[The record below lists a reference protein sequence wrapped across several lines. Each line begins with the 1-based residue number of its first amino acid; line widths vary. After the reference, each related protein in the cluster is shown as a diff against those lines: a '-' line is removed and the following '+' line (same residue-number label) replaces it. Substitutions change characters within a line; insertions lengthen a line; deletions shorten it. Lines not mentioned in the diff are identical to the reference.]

1 MENKKLGLVILSISV
16 LASILAFSFI
26 NVLGT
31 KTANLHCYPT
41 NECQMVES
49 LLGLSHI
56 AVGLISFIGAL
67 GTYLL
72 FFSTS
77 EEAILK
83 RLEEEKNMKIEQGKF
98 ELILKAMDENEKKVI
113 QSVKEQ
119 EGITQSTLK
128 YRADL
133 SKAKVSQ
140 ILTSLEKKHLIKRE
154 SKGKT
159 YAVYL
164 TENFWILRLFYN
176 LVNFT
181 TKNEIYIAKDTNF

>member
-1 MENKKLGLVILSISV
+1 MENKKLGFVILSISIIASV
-16 LASILAFSFI
+16 LSFGFMSILGKQTTS
-26 NVLGT
+26 LQ
-31 KTANLHCYPT
+31 CYPT
-41 NECQMVES
+41 NECQRVES

-67 GTYLL
+67 GIYLL

-83 RLEEEKNMKIEQGKF
+83 RLEEDKNMKIEQDKF
-98 ELILKAMDENEKKVI
+98 GLILKSMDDNEQKVI
-113 QSVKEQ
+113 KAIKEQ

-128 YRADL
+128 FRTDL

-140 ILTSLEKKHLIKRE
+140 ILTDFEKKHLVKRE
-154 SKGKT
+154 LKGKT

-164 TENFWILRLFYN
+164 MENF
-176 LVNFT
+176 
-181 TKNEIYIAKDTNF
+181 

>member
-1 MENKKLGLVILSISV
+1 MENKKLGFVILSISIIASV
-16 LASILAFSFI
+16 LSFGFMSILGKQTTS
-26 NVLGT
+26 LQ
-31 KTANLHCYPT
+31 CYPT
-41 NECQMVES
+41 NECQRVES

-67 GTYLL
+67 GIYLL

-83 RLEEEKNMKIEQGKF
+83 RLEEDKNMKIEQDKF
-98 ELILKAMDENEKKVI
+98 GLILKSMDDNEQKVI
-113 QSVKEQ
+113 KAIKEQ

-128 YRADL
+128 FRTDL

-140 ILTSLEKKHLIKRE
+140 ILTDFEKKHLVKRE
-154 SKGKT
+154 LKGKT

-164 TENFWILRLFYN
+164 TENF
-176 LVNFT
+176 
-181 TKNEIYIAKDTNF
+181 

>member
-1 MENKKLGLVILSISV
+1 MENKKLGFVILSISV
-16 LASILAFSFI
+16 LASILAFGFLS
-26 NVLGT
+26 VLGRQT
-31 KTANLHCYPT
+31 TALQCYPT
-41 NECQMVES
+41 NECQRIES

-56 AVGLISFIGAL
+56 AIGLISFIGAL
-67 GTYLL
+67 GIYLL

-83 RLEEEKNMKIEQGKF
+83 RLEDEKKMKIEENKF
-98 ELILKAMDENEKKVI
+98 ELVLKSMDENEKRVVQAI
-113 QSVKEQ
+113 KEQ

-140 ILTSLEKKHLIKRE
+140 ILTDFEKKHLIKRE
-154 SKGKT
+154 LKGKT

-164 TENFWILRLFYN
+164 TENFWF
-176 LVNFT
+176 
-181 TKNEIYIAKDTNF
+181 A